1 MPAIKIFQLAALAFS
16 SLVLTS
22 WVNAACVN
30 ITESIPN
37 SRFLN
42 NADGTISDTI
52 TGLMWKQ
59 CSEGQAEDT
68 TCSGN
73 TSSHNLQAALQLASS
88 LNTSGGFAGHNDW
101 RLPNVK
107 ELRSIVE
114 PACHTPAINHERF
127 PNTASIEYWTSTV
140 SVDNTSN
147 AWRVEFGNGESNA
160 ARNNRTSS
168 YAVRLVRVEQ

>member
-1 MPAIKIFQLAALAFS
+1 MSLIKIFQLTILTFS

-22 WVNAACVN
+22 WVNATCEN
-30 ITESIPN
+30 IAESVPN
-37 SRFLN
+37 SRLLN
-42 NADGTISDTI
+42 NADGTISDSL

-59 CSEGQAEDT
+59 CSEGQTADT
-68 TCSGN
+68 QCSGN
-73 TSSHNLQAALQLASS
+73 TSSHNWQAALQIASN
-88 LNTSGGFAGHNDW
+88 LNASGGFAGHSDW

-114 PACHTPAINHERF
+114 PACHTPAINNERF